1 MIKQITASM
10 TLVIFVSLA
19 MNPTMS
25 VVADNITKQT
35 ISASMD
41 GFAFTNDG
49 CCPHTSSS
57 ISGEI
62 MTNTDGTM
70 GLSQQSG
77 SITIGSTT
85 YQLEF
90 IPSGKITKEIVSND
104 CSSSPTYQQD
114 GEMNMVGNNGMVIK
128 GTGVYSWGTF
138 PSCSDDKNS
147 FANFSGKIQDYTG
160 QPIEFYT
167 GTSSL
172 PTIQ

>member
-1 MIKQITASM
+1 MIKQIIASM

-19 MNPTMS
+19 MNPTMY
-25 VVADNITKQT
+25 VAADNTTTQT

-49 CCPHTSSS
+49 CCPHTSLS

-62 MTNTDGTM
+62 TTNTDGTM
-70 GLSQQSG
+70 DLSQQSG

-104 CSSSPTYQQD
+104 CSSSSTYQQN
-114 GEMNMVGNNGMVIK
+114 GEMNMVGNNGIVIK

-147 FANFSGKIQDYTG
+147 FANFSGKIQDSTG